1 MFKLLLIS
9 IVMVPVLLGMQTG
22 KSRSE
27 RRGLFLLLGLM
38 LTYDVLY
45 VLMLFYLRVRWV
57 DWAW

>member
-9 IVMVPVLLGMQTG
+9 IVMVPVLLGMQTA

-27 RRGLFLLLGLM
+27 RRGLSILLALM

>member
-9 IVMVPVLLGMQTG
+9 IVVVPVLFGLQTA

-27 RRGLFLLLGLM
+27 RRGLFLLFGLV
-38 LTYDVLY
+38 LTYGLLY

-57 DWAW
+57 DSAW